1 MTTQEFARIMCYE
14 RRKISRLYVKR
25 MPEPITPELIQ
36 EAVRGSQPAF
46 RAIVEANQGFVYAVA
61 FRFVNDGQEAEDITQ
76 EVFVQ
81 LWKNLKSYR
90 HEVKLTTWLYKII
103 TNRCLDFLKS
113 RHGQQ
118 RKNRVD
124 IDRSRLVQDQS
135 TPEKEFQQ
143 QELKRIVHKAAEELT
158 PKQKAVF
165 ILRDLEGLTP
175 EEVSEAL
182 DMSAGNVKSNLFH
195 ARQKMTEKLKAYYLT
210 TDKQFL

>member
-1 MTTQEFARIMCYE
+1 
-14 RRKISRLYVKR
+14 

-61 FRFVNDGQEAEDITQ
+61 FRFVNDSQEAEDITQ
-76 EVFVQ
+76 EVFVR

-90 HEVKLTTWLYKII
+90 HEVKLSTWLYKIV

-113 RHGQQ
+113 RHGRQ
-118 RKNRVD
+118 RKNKVD
-124 IDRSRLVQDQS
+124 ISTTHFVQDSS

-143 QELKRIVHKAAEELT
+143 QELSRIIHAAAEELT

-165 ILRDLEGLTP
+165 ILRDLEGLSQ
-175 EEVSEAL
+175 EEVSETL
-182 DMSAGNVKSNLFH
+182 SMSTGNVKSNLFY
-195 ARQKMTEKLKAYYLT
+195 ARKKMTEKLKTWYQT
-210 TDKQFL
+210 TDKDFL